1 MSETRHNV
9 LVTRDRIDA
18 SAVELLAD
26 NGYDCVFSPPYADPS
41 DVVSLARDKKISAIM
56 VSQGKITEEVIAA
69 SDRLKVIA
77 KHGSGVN
84 NINLRAAQAHGIP
97 VFRAVGANAR
107 AVAEHAITLM
117 LALRKSLPHLDQA
130 TKEGRWLKGSFIGRD
145 IQGTRLGLIGMGVI
159 GRETAAM
166 ARALGMRVT
175 AFDPALR
182 SADVTDDDFELCDS
196 LDTLIAS
203 SDIVSLHCPL
213 LPSTRHMVDAAFL
226 SKMQSHAVLVNTA
239 RGGIIDEAA
248 LDDALRQGEIAGAGV
263 DSFEAEPPQSD
274 HPLFMAPNLIVTPHA
289 AGLTPGAERA
299 MATMAAQFIMDTIAG
314 KDVPAEY
321 RAEADALGGLTE

>member
-1 MSETRHNV
+1 MGEIRHNV
-9 LVTRDRIDA
+9 LVTRDRIDD
-18 SAVELLAD
+18 SAVKLLAD
-26 NGYDCVFSPPYADPS
+26 NGYDCVFSPPYTAPA
-41 DVVSLARDKKISAIM
+41 DVVALAREKKISAIM
-56 VSQGKITEEVIAA
+56 VSQGEITEEVIAA
-69 SDRLKVIA
+69 SDQLKVIA

-84 NINLRAAQAHGIP
+84 NINLHAAEAHGIP

-117 LALRKSLPHLDQA
+117 LALRKSLPYLDQA
-130 TKEGRWLKGSFIGRD
+130 TKGGAWLKGSFVGRD
-145 IQGTRLGLIGMGVI
+145 ILGTRLGLIGMGVI

-166 ARALGMRVT
+166 ARALGMHVT

-182 SADVTDDDFELCDS
+182 PEDITGDEFELCSSVDA
-196 LDTLIAS
+196 LIAN
-203 SDIVSLHCPL
+203 SDVISLHCPL
-213 LPSTRHMVDAAFL
+213 VPSTRHMVDVAFL

-248 LDDALRQGEIAGAGV
+248 LEAALRQGEIAGAAV

-274 HPLFMAPNLIVTPHA
+274 HPLFSAPNLIVTPHA

-299 MATMAAQFIMDTIAG
+299 MATMAAKFIMDTIAG
-314 KDVPAEY
+314 KDVPAEF
-321 RAEADALGGLTE
+321 RAEAKSLGGLTE